1 MQCRVDG
8 LIVCNTTISR
18 PLSLQSAQKMETGG
32 LSGLPLRQLAT
43 DTVRDMYQLTNGRLC
58 CTFASFSHQG
68 SHRFFESFFL
78 FWRIF
83 QAPKNSWKPNWVCL
97 KSPRILIVQ
106 NYHYRDVKVFSH
118 DAGNVLTC
126 CGRISWEWVWK
137 SIRKFLRSPWKV
149 RKFFAQNCGH
159 AVVHASVTKQYS
171 LQGNRKWSFQL
182 GR

>member
-78 FWRIF
+78 F
-83 QAPKNSWKPNWVCL
+83 
-97 KSPRILIVQ
+97 
-106 NYHYRDVKVFSH
+106 
-118 DAGNVLTC
+118 
-126 CGRISWEWVWK
+126 
-137 SIRKFLRSPWKV
+137 
-149 RKFFAQNCGH
+149 
-159 AVVHASVTKQYS
+159 
-171 LQGNRKWSFQL
+171 
-182 GR
+182 